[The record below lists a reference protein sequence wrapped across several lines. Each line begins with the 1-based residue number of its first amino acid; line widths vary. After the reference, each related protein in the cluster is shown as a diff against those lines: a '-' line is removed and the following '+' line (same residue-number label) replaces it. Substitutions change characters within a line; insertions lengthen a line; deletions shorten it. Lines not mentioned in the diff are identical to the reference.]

1 MGVPPGGEAVQYD
14 TLLMC
19 LEHIFVSLL
28 VSKYW
33 VKWICVKDTNCVCLS
48 VCSFGVLHSILSVLF
63 RKLLTSSY
71 HCHVDWLLVFSS
83 SLCICCTDQ
92 PTSKFG
98 EKLKEQVE
106 ERLHFYETGTTPRK
120 NTDVMREAIAEA
132 KAVLVT
138 AAEGTPGGPASSS
151 EKKKKK
157 KKKRISELEE
167 SGLVQ
172 APEELLVE
180 EMETDSRAA
189 SAKKKKKHKKSLE
202 TEA

>member
-1 MGVPPGGEAVQYD
+1 MFVLWVCLLYHHS
-14 TLLMC
+14 TL
-19 LEHIFVSLL
+19 SLL
-28 VSKYW
+28 S
-33 VKWICVKDTNCVCLS
+33 
-48 VCSFGVLHSILSVLF
+48 
-63 RKLLTSSY
+63 RKLCTSPY
-71 HCHVDWLLVFSS
+71 YCCVDWLLVFSS
-83 SLCICCTDQ
+83 LYICCTDQ

-138 AAEGTPGGPASSS
+138 AAEGTPGGPAGSS

-180 EMETDSRAA
+180 EMETDSGAA
-189 SAKKKKKHKKSLE
+189 SAKKKKKKHKKSLE